1 MNKSPLFFLPFIH
14 LLTHFLTHL
23 LTAFFVALGTT
34 TALAAPDYQDGD
46 LIFHQSQSA
55 QSKAIHEA
63 TGSRWSHVGVLL
75 EDSGTW
81 YVAEATQPVRVVTLK
96 SFIARGRGNHYRTYR
111 LPGLTSPQKQVLR
124 DEIGKMMGGDYDL
137 YFEWTDDLIYCSE
150 LTYKAFLKATGVEL
164 GTLQKFK
171 DLKLDGPYVKELIR
185 RRIQDTGRTLNL
197 EEPILTPISQ
207 MIDSDLKLI
216 IQTGP

>member
-1 MNKSPLFFLPFIH
+1 MRISPLLILASLFSILVTFS
-14 LLTHFLTHL
+14 
-23 LTAFFVALGTT
+23 LG
-34 TALAAPDYQDGD
+34 AEAAPDYQDGD

-63 TGSRWSHVGVLL
+63 TGSPWSHVGVLF
-75 EDSGTW
+75 EDRGTW
-81 YVAEATQPVRVVTLK
+81 YVAEASQPVRIVTLK

-111 LPGLTSPQKQVLR
+111 LPGVTPAQKQVLR
-124 DEIGKMMGGDYDL
+124 DEIGKMIGGDYDL
-137 YFEWTDDLIYCSE
+137 YFEWSDDLIYCSE
-150 LTYKAFLKATGVEL
+150 LVFKAFVTATGIEL

-197 EEPILTPISQ
+197 EEPIVTPVSQ
-207 MIDSDLKLI
+207 MLDGDLKLI
-216 IQTGP
+216 IKTGP